1 MWWNWSAR
9 ERRPAITIG
18 KRLFGKIHGCL
29 VRLLAWRGRVGGGRR
44 WTVVLA
50 CASKLGLGWTTNTDA
65 GLTTVTEW
73 WELWRRTKW
82 RLGELSMTEWCE
94 RRTMRRMYACCSK
107 SGDACLCSTMTVKLW
122 WSRWRRKESWL
133 NGCWKSLVYSSL

>member
-1 MWWNWSAR
+1 MWWNWSTR
-9 ERRPAITIG
+9 ERRRPAITIG

-44 WTVVLA
+44 WTVILA
-50 CASKLGLGWTTNTDA
+50 CATKLGLGWATNTDA

-82 RLGELSMTEWCE
+82 CWGELSMTEWGE
-94 RRTMRRMYACCSK
+94 RRTMRRMYACCSR
-107 SGDACLCSTMTVKLW
+107 GRCLPVQHDG
-122 WSRWRRKESWL
+122 RGVVVEVEEERKRVEWVF
-133 NGCWKSLVYSSL
+133 WKSLVYSSL